1 VSCRRR
7 HRRRRRFV
15 CKTFEE
21 KKGRKMCCVRAGTF
35 EILHHLSLSLFHLF
49 PAMFLHPTM
58 EEESWNTQAF
68 PTHQKQNQ
76 KTNKNYTKKN
86 HTINKSQTD
95 PFSFSS
101 GSIQFQEIF
110 PKRCSNVT

>member
-7 HRRRRRFV
+7 RRRCFV
-15 CKTFEE
+15 CKTFVA

-35 EILHHLSLSLFHLF
+35 EILHHLSLSLSHLF

-58 EEESWNTQAF
+58 EEESRNTQ
-68 PTHQKQNQ
+68 PYQSTKN
-76 KTNKNYTKKN
+76 KTKKPKKNYTKKN

-95 PFSFSS
+95 PFSSSS